1 MGLAVPQTEMGA
13 IPSNEPDPEIP
24 FAIIDESPL
33 KPKNEAPVFQHR
45 QWWTILMIVAAL
57 TLESPISV
65 AASGSEDARDVVKR
79 GTMEVGAA
87 TGFWQATT
95 LLGNG
100 RSENR
105 SAAFVLPRLGFV
117 VTDPIG
123 TKWWRGN
130 VEVLLEPLFARFTQP
145 FAAEAAGGSLVVK
158 YNFLSFG
165 RWMPFW
171 DAGAGMVWT
180 NLAPRI
186 QEQSTQFE
194 FVLETGPGVH
204 YFMTD
209 TVTLTMGVRLHHI
222 SNGGLGDRNTGI
234 NAVLPYV
241 GISVF
246 LPR

>member
-1 MGLAVPQTEMGA
+1 MPVYYQGQACAKRQ
-13 IPSNEPDPEIP
+13 
-24 FAIIDESPL
+24 
-33 KPKNEAPVFQHR
+33 APVCR
-45 QWWTILMIVAAL
+45 YRKWWTALIVLTVL
-57 TLESPISV
+57 TLESPDRV
-65 AASGSEDARDVVKR
+65 YASGSIDAGDVVKR
-79 GTMEVGAA
+79 GAMEVGVAA
-87 TGFWQATT
+87 GFWQATT

-105 SAAFVLPRLGFV
+105 SAAFVLPRLGIV
-117 VTDPIG
+117 LTDPVG
-123 TKWWRGN
+123 PGWWRGN
-130 VEVLLEPLFARFTQP
+130 VEVLVEPLFARFTQP
-145 FAAEAAGGSLVVK
+145 FAAEAAGGSLVLK

-171 DAGAGMVWT
+171 DAGAGMIWT

-186 QEQSTQFE
+186 PEQSTQFE

-209 TVTLTMGVRLHHI
+209 TVTLTTGVRLHHI

-234 NAVLPYV
+234 NAILPYV

>member
-1 MGLAVPQTEMGA
+1 MPVNYEGQACT
-13 IPSNEPDPEIP
+13 
-24 FAIIDESPL
+24 
-33 KPKNEAPVFQHR
+33 KHEARVCR
-45 QWWTILMIVAAL
+45 YRKWWTVLIVLAAL
-57 TLESPISV
+57 TLESPVGVS
-65 AASGSEDARDVVKR
+65 ASGPNDAGDVVKR
-79 GTMEVGAA
+79 GTMEVGVA

-105 SAAFVLPRLGFV
+105 SAALVLPRLGFV

-123 TKWWRGN
+123 DGWWRGN
-130 VEVLLEPLFARFTQP
+130 VEVLVEPLFARFTQP
-145 FAAEAAGGSLVVK
+145 FAAEAAGGSLVLK

-171 DAGAGMVWT
+171 DAGAGMIWT

-186 QEQSTQFE
+186 AEQSTQFE

-209 TVTLTMGVRLHHI
+209 TVTLTTGVRLHHI

-234 NAVLPYV
+234 NAILPYV

>member
-1 MGLAVPQTEMGA
+1 MPVYYQGQACAKHQ
-13 IPSNEPDPEIP
+13 
-24 FAIIDESPL
+24 
-33 KPKNEAPVFQHR
+33 APVCR
-45 QWWTILMIVAAL
+45 YRKWWTALIVLTVL
-57 TLESPISV
+57 TLESPVS
-65 AASGSEDARDVVKR
+65 ASASGSIDAGDVVKR
-79 GTMEVGAA
+79 GTMELGVAA
-87 TGFWQATT
+87 GFWQATT

-105 SAAFVLPRLGFV
+105 SAAFILPRLGIV
-117 VTDPIG
+117 VTDRVG
-123 TKWWRGN
+123 TGWWRGN
-130 VEVLLEPLFARFTQP
+130 VEVLVEPLFARFTQP
-145 FAAEAAGGSLVVK
+145 FAAEAAGGSLVLK

-171 DAGAGMVWT
+171 DAGAGMIWT

-186 QEQSTQFE
+186 PEQSTQFE

-209 TVTLTMGVRLHHI
+209 TVTLTTGVRLHHI

-234 NAVLPYV
+234 NAILPYV

>member
-1 MGLAVPQTEMGA
+1 MPCNALSFDLLFAVVYENQLE
-13 IPSNEPDPEIP
+13 
-24 FAIIDESPL
+24 
-33 KPKNEAPVFQHR
+33 PKNEAHMSQHR
-45 QWWTILMIVAAL
+45 QWWTVLMILAAL
-57 TLESPISV
+57 TLVSPISV
-65 AASGSEDARDVVKR
+65 VISGSEDARDVVKR
-79 GTMEVGAA
+79 GTMETGVAA
-87 TGFWQATT
+87 GFWQATT

-100 RSENR
+100 RSQNR
-105 SAAFVLPRLGFV
+105 SAAMVLPRLGFI
-117 VTDPIG
+117 VTDPLG
-123 TKWWRGN
+123 SSWWRGN
-130 VEVLLEPLFARFTQP
+130 VEVLAEPLVARFTQP
-145 FAAEAAGGSLVVK
+145 FAAEAVGGSLVVK

-171 DAGAGMVWT
+171 DVGAGMIWT

-186 QEQSTQFE
+186 PEQSTQFE

-209 TVTLTMGVRLHHI
+209 TVTFTMGVRLHHI

>member
-1 MGLAVPQTEMGA
+1 MELALLQAEIGAVPCNEL
-13 IPSNEPDPEIP
+13 EPDVAFTVVE
-24 FAIIDESPL
+24 ESQFES
-33 KPKNEAPVFQHR
+33 KNEAHVSQHR
-45 QWWTILMIVAAL
+45 QWWTVLMILAAL
-57 TLESPISV
+57 TLEGPISQE
-65 AASGSEDARDVVKR
+65 ASGSEDARDVVKR
-79 GTMEVGAA
+79 GTMEVGVA

-95 LLGNG
+95 LLGDA
-100 RSENR
+100 RSQNR

-117 VTDPIG
+117 VTDPLG
-123 TKWWRGN
+123 AGWWRGN
-130 VEVLLEPLFARFTQP
+130 VEVLAEPLFARFTQP
-145 FAAEAAGGSLVVK
+145 FAAEAAGGSLVIK

-171 DAGAGMVWT
+171 DAGAGMIWT

-186 QEQSTQFE
+186 PEESTQFE

-241 GISVF
+241 GVSVF

>member
-1 MGLAVPQTEMGA
+1 M
-13 IPSNEPDPEIP
+13 S
-24 FAIIDESPL
+24 
-33 KPKNEAPVFQHR
+33 QHR
-45 QWWTILMIVAAL
+45 QWRPVLMILVAL
-57 TLESPISV
+57 TLTSPVSMVI
-65 AASGSEDARDVVKR
+65 AGSEDARHVAKR
-79 GTMEVGAA
+79 GTMEVGMAA
-87 TGFWQATT
+87 GFWQATT

-100 RSENR
+100 RSQNR
-105 SAAFVLPRLGFV
+105 SAAMVLPRLGFV
-117 VTDPIG
+117 VTDPLG
-123 TKWWRGN
+123 AGWWRGN

-145 FAAEAAGGSLVVK
+145 FAAEAAGGSFVLK

-171 DAGAGMVWT
+171 DAGAGMIWT

-186 QEQSTQFE
+186 PEQSTQFE

-209 TVTLTMGVRLHHI
+209 TVTFTMGVRLHHI